1 MKKTIVI
8 LFASII
14 LFNFLS
20 LAQEVKYGINDTLYF
35 EPTEGLKEYYL
46 YVDTAE
52 MKIVED
58 NYELAALYYLE
69 AFKHKAFPFIYD
81 LNRAWHIAHETKDTN
96 LLKMVYE
103 IDYQTTNLNPTEYIN
118 SIIRYDETIDTNFL
132 HNLIPNLESI
142 SKIKANNNICCILDS
157 LVKVDQ
163 KVRGFENGVKVT
175 DSINYDNL
183 ALVDSLNFYAL
194 MNLYDKYSYVSF
206 MNTQGDEKCS
216 CSYISDISLL
226 LIHNTSR
233 INIWY
238 PIMLEQVYKGYF
250 PGKELVNILSRY
262 LYKDSVYFATRQG
275 KALLNKYV
283 IVKLSKEEEIK
294 ANNLRKRFFMES
306 YLDTEMKKLWIFKQ
320 NFANP
325 IFFFS
330 PLKFEFPSIE
340 MLSEEKIK
348 EYRVQQDE
356 FISILKEKHGSENI
370 IIFEK

>member
-1 MKKTIVI
+1 MKKTV
-8 LFASII
+8 LFLAII
-14 LFNFLS
+14 FSVYLQTA
-20 LAQEVKYGINDTLYF
+20 AQTPKYGIDDNISIL
-35 EPTEGLKEYYL
+35 PAKGLVEYYA

-52 MKIVED
+52 MYIVDD
-58 NYELAALYYLE
+58 NKELAALYYLK
-69 AFKHKAFPFIYD
+69 AFKHKAFPFIHD
-81 LNRAWHIAHETKDTN
+81 LNRAWYIAHETKDTN

-132 HNLIPNLESI
+132 YNLIPNLESI

-183 ALVDSLNFYAL
+183 ALIDSLNFYAL
-194 MNLYDKYSYVSF
+194 MNLYDKYSYISF
-206 MNTQGDEKCS
+206 MNTQGDEKCR
-216 CSYISDISLL
+216 CSYISDISSL

-233 INIWY
+233 VNIWY

-275 KALLNKYV
+275 KALLDKYV

-348 EYRVQQDE
+348 EYKVQQDE

>member
-1 MKKTIVI
+1 
-8 LFASII
+8 
-14 LFNFLS
+14 
-20 LAQEVKYGINDTLYF
+20 
-35 EPTEGLKEYYL
+35 
-46 YVDTAE
+46 
-52 MKIVED
+52 
-58 NYELAALYYLE
+58 
-69 AFKHKAFPFIYD
+69 
-81 LNRAWHIAHETKDTN
+81 
-96 LLKMVYE
+96 
-103 IDYQTTNLNPTEYIN
+103 
-118 SIIRYDETIDTNFL
+118 
-132 HNLIPNLESI
+132 
-142 SKIKANNNICCILDS
+142 
-157 LVKVDQ
+157 
-163 KVRGFENGVKVT
+163 
-175 DSINYDNL
+175 
-183 ALVDSLNFYAL
+183 
-194 MNLYDKYSYVSF
+194 
-206 MNTQGDEKCS
+206 MNTQGDEKCR
-216 CSYISDISLL
+216 CSYISDISSL

-233 INIWY
+233 VNIWY

-275 KALLNKYV
+275 KALLDKYV

-348 EYRVQQDE
+348 EYKVQQDE

>member
-20 LAQEVKYGINDTLYF
+20 RAQEVKYGINDTLYF

-69 AFKHKAFPFIYD
+69 AFKHKAFPFIDD

-118 SIIRYDETIDTNFL
+118 SIIRYYETIDTNFL

-194 MNLYDKYSYVSF
+194 MNLYDKYSHISF

-216 CSYISDISLL
+216 CSYISDISSL

-262 LYKDSVYFATRQG
+262 RYKDSVYFATRQG
-275 KALLNKYV
+275 KALLDKYV

-330 PLKFEFPSIE
+330 PLKFEFPPIK